1 MLILLL
7 PTILCINYSSSN
19 NNIRITQMLDRL
31 RYHYGKYGG
40 DDDDDDDDDDDN
52 NNNF

>member
-19 NNIRITQMLDRL
+19 NNIIRITQMLDRL

-40 DDDDDDDDDDDN
+40 DDDDDDDDDDVEI
-52 NNNF
+52 